1 MGNHYDWIDDDGW
14 DYYSYQKPRKVVGGL
29 KTRKEHG
36 RIGESWWSKR
46 WLQVLEALGMG
57 SRLMR
62 GRSYARQGQVLSI
75 DIQAGQVNARVQGSL
90 RTPYTIEIQLSP
102 LDDEQW
108 EQVIALLASQALFAA
123 SLLAG
128 EMPQDIEQAFAEA
141 GHPLF
146 PTTAADLRTSCSC
159 PDWANP
165 CKHIAAV
172 YYILAEQFDAD
183 PFLIFALRGRSKEQ
197 IITSLR
203 HKRAAALAGTQS
215 EEETSVE
222 AVQPTAASLK
232 LEDRIATF
240 WQAGSAIDT
249 HIGLPQ
255 LPPVNKTLLKR
266 LGDAPF
272 NIKRQNLAE
281 LLGQTY
287 DQIQRTTLEIIER
300 QLTILSPP
308 ELAEG
313 GEVKS
318 EASSSPDD

>member
-1 MGNHYDWIDDDGW
+1 MGDRYDWMDDYGW
-14 DYYSYQKPRKVVGGL
+14 DYYSYQKPRKVAGGL
-29 KTRKEHG
+29 KTRTARG
-36 RIGESWWSKR
+36 SIGESWWSKR
-46 WLQVLEALGMG
+46 WLRVLEALGMG

-90 RTPYTIEIQLSP
+90 RTPYTIEIHLSP

-108 EQVIALLASQALFAA
+108 AQVIAVLASQALFAA
-123 SLLAG
+123 KLLAG
-128 EMPQDIEQAFAEA
+128 EMPQDIEQAFTEA

-146 PTTAADLRTSCSC
+146 PTMAADLRTSCSC

-183 PFLIFALRGRSKEQ
+183 PFLIFTLRGRSKEQ
-197 IITSLR
+197 IISSLR
-203 HKRAAALAGTQS
+203 SKRALVLAGTQP
-215 EEETSVE
+215 EEETSTE
-222 AVQPTAASLK
+222 AVQPLPSSLK
-232 LEDRIATF
+232 LEDHVASF

-255 LPPVNKTLLKR
+255 LPPVDKTLLKR

-272 NIKRQNLAE
+272 NIKGQNLAE
-281 LLGQTY
+281 LLGQAY
-287 DQIQRTTLEIIER
+287 DQVQRTTQEIIER
-300 QLTILSPP
+300 QLTIISPR
-308 ELAEG
+308 ELVDGNDANAG
-313 GEVKS
+313 APPSLDG
-318 EASSSPDD
+318 